1 MTNLEPNYH
10 EMICTA
16 LINLVIIDGIEY
28 KEIENVVDRLVMIQ
42 ENSVKSALMFVRL
55 YYIEYWA
62 KEKIK
67 YMGNYSEIMNTRHK
81 LIKRLKYFQGIP
93 MTVAYVI

>member
-1 MTNLEPNYH
+1 
-10 EMICTA
+10 
-16 LINLVIIDGIEY
+16 
-28 KEIENVVDRLVMIQ
+28 
-42 ENSVKSALMFVRL
+42 MFVRL